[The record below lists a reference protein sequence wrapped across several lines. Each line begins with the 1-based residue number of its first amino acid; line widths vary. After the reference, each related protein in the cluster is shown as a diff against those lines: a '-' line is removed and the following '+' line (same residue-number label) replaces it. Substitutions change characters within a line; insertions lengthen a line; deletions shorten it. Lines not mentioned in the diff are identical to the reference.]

1 VKADSAF
8 FDLAAGGIDGMG
20 VDFAR
25 VVGEIK
31 PGAHLLAL
39 SPIATHHCH
48 TIQVEDAGFEVR
60 DTVAWVFDSGGQT
73 PEMLMVTVARKPL
86 EGTVAANVLE
96 HGTGALNVDGCRVG
110 TGDRR
115 MCGTTDKSGETS
127 IVLGARTET
136 RTEAGRW
143 PANLIHDG
151 SDEVVRLFP
160 ETKSGEMNGKQGGF
174 GNSQNVYG
182 SNSETPE
189 AVSYADSGSAAR
201 FFYHAKASRVERNA
215 GMEETPN
222 AHPTVKPIALMRYL
236 VRLVTPPNGIVLDP
250 FGGSGST
257 ACGAVMEGM
266 QFVTIEREADYIPI
280 IEARVAHWRAV
291 AESEA
296 TEKKKAENQLK
307 LF

>member
-151 SDEVVRLFP
+151 SDEVVGLFP
-160 ETKSGEMNGKQGGF
+160 QTVSGGDFKQGMVQH
-174 GNSQNVYG
+174 SRTYNVAEG
-182 SNSETPE
+182 VETE
-189 AVSYADSGSAAR
+189 RVRDAYERDNGGSAAR
-201 FFYHAKASRVERNA
+201 FFYTAPCLDSLI
-215 GMEETPN
+215 T
-222 AHPTVKPIALMRYL
+222 YL
-236 VRLVTPPNGIVLDP
+236 LKLITKPNGTVLTNCNKEKLP
-250 FGGSGST
+250 N
-257 ACGAVMEGM
+257 
-266 QFVTIEREADYIPI
+266 DYNYIGQ
-280 IEARVAHWRAV
+280 E
-291 AESEA
+291 
-296 TEKKKAENQLK
+296 L
-307 LF
+307 